1 MSNKLLHLLE
11 DIIAG
16 AVAVLIGIYACLA
29 VARAYPAMEPL
40 SDVRMGA
47 DADAGSLPRVER
59 VATAPT
65 TRLPEAPPDTSSV
78 TEETPSTQEEDRDG
92 WTYLGSYYV
101 TGYDTCAACC
111 GKTDGITASGTTATV
126 GRTCAA
132 NGLPFGTRLWIE
144 GIGERTVEDRG
155 GMKGRHI
162 DVLCADHP
170 DCYAVTGWYEV
181 YVYE

>member
-1 MSNKLLHLLE
+1 MKDKTLHLIE
-11 DIIAG
+11 DLLAG
-16 AVAVLIGIYACLA
+16 GLAVLLGIYLCACWAEAAWEPTKGEL
-29 VARAYPAMEPL
+29 VEAYYGEGL
-40 SDVRMGA
+40 
-47 DADAGSLPRVER
+47 RVPGESSEIR
-59 VATAPT
+59 VQ
-65 TRLPEAPPDTSSV
+65 RS
-78 TEETPSTQEEDRDG
+78 EETR
-92 WTYLGSYYV
+92 TYLGSYYV

-111 GKTDGITASGTTATV
+111 GKSDGITASGTTATV

-132 NGLPFGTRLWIE
+132 NGLPFGTRLYIE

-181 YVYE
+181 WEVG

>member
-1 MSNKLLHLLE
+1 MSDRVLHLLE
-11 DIIAG
+11 DIMICVILIELGAYALMNWAG
-16 AVAVLIGIYACLA
+16 A
-29 VARAYPAMEPL
+29 
-40 SDVRMGA
+40 A
-47 DADAGSLPRVER
+47 DMHTKAER
-59 VATAPT
+59 VAAYYSEGMRTPGEKGLQTAERAAEASAPT
-65 TRLPEAPPDTSSV
+65 E
-78 TEETPSTQEEDRDG
+78 G
-92 WTYLGSYYV
+92 MTYLGSYYV

-155 GMKGRHI
+155 GMRGQHI

-181 YVYE
+181 WRYE

>member
-1 MSNKLLHLLE
+1 MSERVLHLIE
-11 DIIAG
+11 DLLAG
-16 AVAVLIGIYACLA
+16 GLAVLLGIYLCACWA
-29 VARAYPAMEPL
+29 EA
-40 SDVRMGA
+40 
-47 DADAGSLPRVER
+47 
-59 VATAPT
+59 
-65 TRLPEAPPDTSSV
+65 APPEPTKGELVEAYYGEGLRVPGESSEIRV
-78 TEETPSTQEEDRDG
+78 QRSEETR
-92 WTYLGSYYV
+92 TYLGSYYV

-111 GKTDGITASGTTATV
+111 GKTDGITASGTTATA

-132 NGLPFGTRLWIE
+132 NGLPFGTRLYIE

-181 YVYE
+181 WEVG

>member
-1 MSNKLLHLLE
+1 MSDRVLHLLE
-11 DIIAG
+11 DIMICVVVLLLGAYVLLSWAG
-16 AVAVLIGIYACLA
+16 AADKPELVA
-29 VARAYPAMEPL
+29 AYYSEGMRVPGETTPHQSPA
-40 SDVRMGA
+40 
-47 DADAGSLPRVER
+47 
-59 VATAPT
+59 ATASPQG
-65 TRLPEAPPDTSSV
+65 EAGA
-78 TEETPSTQEEDRDG
+78 R
-92 WTYLGSYYV
+92 TYLGRYYV

-155 GMKGRHI
+155 GMRGQHI

-170 DCYAVTGWYEV
+170 ACYAVTGYYEV